1 MLIFRQLGTNGSTRI
16 IAEETDGG
24 ITFDGNIRNV
34 ARQIVVNGDHDPIIE
49 EIAQR
54 EHNRPGSILFGNIEG
69 ISFEGLDRDAGE
81 ELIEALVRSFQEE
94 HEIFQNEVES
104 EY

>member
-1 MLIFRQLGTNGSTRI
+1 MLIFQQKGTNGGTRL

-24 ITFDGNIRNV
+24 LTFAGNIRSV

-54 EHNRPGSILFGNIEG
+54 ERNRRGSVRLANIEG
-69 ISFEGLDRDAGE
+69 ISFEGLDQEASE
-81 ELIEALVRSFQEE
+81 ELIEALASSFQEQNQ
-94 HEIFQNEVES
+94 IFET